1 MSEIHR
7 NTESHNNAVSNNT
20 ANNNN
25 TESKKVESITQE
37 NRKLDSNGEEIVWE
51 LETRKN
57 VFFLLWSWIAKLG
70 AMAFCIYFI
79 FTYLHLVKWSGFVI
93 LLALLS
99 VILYVVITSY
109 TTLNLKGMYATK
121 NNFYIEKYFG
131 ESISLPLGNFYI
143 TLKLGDYSFQTLA
156 FITRLSIILFINN
169 KRKYYCELSIVK
181 DNFNILEKNLKQQ
194 TESYL
199 MSLDEKDYATIF
211 IPNIKNDMDKGYT
224 AKIDFD
230 KIDFLRK
237 RNKSD

>member
-1 MSEIHR
+1 MSGKQEK
-7 NTESHNNAVSNNT
+7 NA
-20 ANNNN
+20 
-25 TESKKVESITQE
+25 ESK
-37 NRKLDSNGEEIVWE
+37 KLDSNGDEIVWE
-51 LETRKN
+51 METRKN

-79 FTYLHLVKWSGFVI
+79 FTYLHLVKWSDFVI

-99 VILYVVITSY
+99 VILYVAITSY

-131 ESISLPLGNFYI
+131 ESISLPLGSFYI
-143 TLKLGDYSFQTLA
+143 ALKLGDYSFQTLA

-211 IPNIKNDMDKGYT
+211 IPNIKYDMDKGYT

-237 RNKSD
+237 RNKSDQT